1 MPEDIGKVVTALESG
16 SLVKRLTSAQIA
28 ALSSPQKP
36 SGLVVFN
43 TTTGKLQISDGTNF
57 ADTDATAVAAQ
68 ATAAAALPK
77 AGGTMTGN
85 LNMGGQHVLNIGQS
99 GASNDAAT
107 VGQVNAVAAAALPKA
122 GGSMSGAIGMG
133 GNYLLNIGQSGAAN
147 DAATVGQVNAVQDSV
162 PKGGRALVTFDGSG
176 NAAITH
182 GWGSAPTWAQLT
194 VESPFSVFPHLM
206 SISSTVL
213 NVRASSLS
221 GIITSD
227 SVYMHWLVGV

>member
-1 MPEDIGKVVTALESG
+1 MGYTTSTVHGIEVPDSAEANNIPEDIGKVVTALEGG

-85 LNMGGQHVLNIGQS
+85 LNMGGQYVLNIGQS
-99 GASNDAAT
+99 GAS
-107 VGQVNAVAAAALPKA
+107 
-122 GGSMSGAIGMG
+122 
-133 GNYLLNIGQSGAAN
+133 N

>member
-1 MPEDIGKVVTALESG
+1 MGYTTSTVHGIEVPDSAEANNIPEDIGKVVTALEGG

-85 LNMGGQHVLNIGQS
+85 LNMGGQYVLNIGQS

-107 VGQVNAVAAAALPKA
+107 VGQVNAVAAAACPRRLH
-122 GGSMSGAIGMG
+122 GRCHRWGHLRTISG
-133 GNYLLNIGQSGAAN
+133 Q
-147 DAATVGQVNAVQDSV
+147 
-162 PKGGRALVTFDGSG
+162 RE
-176 NAAITH
+176 AITAQARRWRL
-182 GWGSAPTWAQLT
+182 GDSDLAPRRYLT
-194 VESPFSVFPHLM
+194 VERLSRSRRRSASDEHRPP
-206 SISSTVL
+206 TV
-213 NVRASSLS
+213 R
-221 GIITSD
+221 
-227 SVYMHWLVGV
+227 

>member
-1 MPEDIGKVVTALESG
+1 MGYTTSTVHGIEVPNSSEANDVPEDIGKVVTALEGG

-57 ADTDATAVAAQ
+57 ARHGRFTSGRPAQ
-68 ATAAAALPK
+68 ATACRRPAE
-77 AGGTMTGN
+77 GGRRRDLATLN
-85 LNMGGQHVLNIGQS
+85 LGASTCRSRSVQS
-99 GASNDAAT
+99 GASNVTRRSGQARSMQCRTACPRVAGRWSPSTAAAT
-107 VGQVNAVAAAALPKA
+107 RRSRTA
-122 GGSMSGAIGMG
+122 G
-133 GNYLLNIGQSGAAN
+133 
-147 DAATVGQVNAVQDSV
+147 
-162 PKGGRALVTFDGSG
+162 
-176 NAAITH
+176 
-182 GWGSAPTWAQLT
+182 GSAPTWAQLT